1 METCDVSLTVPP
13 KIKPCHLVIRPLWSV
28 MIPVYNCADFLPET
42 LQSVLQ
48 QAPEK
53 KFMQIE
59 VVDDASTD
67 ANVEELV
74 HRIGLGRIQYYRQPK
89 NVGSLANF
97 VTCLNRSTG
106 HYIHLLHGDDK
117 VKDGYYHK
125 MESLFNQ
132 YSEAGAAFC
141 RYSYINEE
149 GELLYHHEAEATH
162 DGILENWLERIV
174 ERQRIQYCSIA
185 VKRQVYENLGGFY
198 GVSYGEDWEMWARIA
213 ANYAVAYTPAILSGY
228 RIHLNSVSGRSFK
241 NGQNM
246 QDLRWVINTIEKHVL
261 PERREEIKKKT
272 NKFYAHYALRVAN
285 RLWKINHD
293 KEAAKIQ
300 IHEAIKMHKD
310 YSLYWKIFKLYT
322 KMLANIS

>member
-1 METCDVSLTVPP
+1 METCEVSLTAPP
-13 KIKPCHLVIRPLWSV
+13 KIKPCQLVKRPLWSV

-53 KFMQIE
+53 DLMQIE

-67 ANVEELV
+67 ANVEDLV
-74 HRIGLGRIQYYRQPK
+74 RKIGFGRIQYYRQPQ

-97 VTCLNRSTG
+97 ITCLNRSTG
-106 HYIHLLHGDDK
+106 HYVHLLHGDDK
-117 VKDGYYHK
+117 VKDGYYNK
-125 MESLFNQ
+125 MELLFNK
-132 YSEAGAAFC
+132 YPDVGAAFC
-141 RYSYINEE
+141 RYSYINDN
-149 GELLYHHEAEATH
+149 GEFLYNHEAEATH
-162 DGILENWLERIV
+162 DTILENWLERIV

-185 VKRQVYENLGGFY
+185 VKRKVYESLGGFY

-213 ANYAVAYTPAILSGY
+213 ANYSVAYTPIILSDY
-228 RIHLNSVSGRSFK
+228 RIHMNSVSGRSFK

-246 QDLRWVINTIEKHVL
+246 HDLRWVMNTIEKHVL

-272 NKFYAHYALRVAN
+272 NKFYSHYALRVAN

-293 KEAAKIQ
+293 KDGAKVQ
-300 IHEAIKMHKD
+300 IREAIKMHKD
-310 YSLYWKIFKLYT
+310 YSLYWKVFKLYI